1 MLLKEQTL
9 LLRLPLMGKK
19 KVAEKM
25 NFPQHNSPCFVL
37 FQKLVFSKKIK
48 NIFSFLF
55 TIYLGSSC
63 LKL

>member
-25 NFPQHNSPCFVL
+25 NFPQQSVTKSVSNINE
-37 FQKLVFSKKIK
+37 KK
-48 NIFSFLF
+48 
-55 TIYLGSSC
+55 SC
-63 LKL
+63 H